1 MLLKSELVLS
11 YITTNCGM
19 EIVLNA
25 KHFVNENPK
34 EGWQKGKGLL
44 KGRTEKR
51 MMKKENSS
59 TQYKP
64 L

>member
-1 MLLKSELVLS
+1 MLLKSELILS
-11 YITTNCGM
+11 YITTNCDM

-25 KHFVNENPK
+25 KRFMSKNPK

-51 MMKKENSS
+51 MMKKERSS
-59 TQYKP
+59 TQCKP

>member
-11 YITTNCGM
+11 YIATNCDM

-25 KHFVNENPK
+25 KHFMSKNPK
-34 EGWQKGKGLL
+34 EGWQKGKWLL

-51 MMKKENSS
+51 LVKKERSS